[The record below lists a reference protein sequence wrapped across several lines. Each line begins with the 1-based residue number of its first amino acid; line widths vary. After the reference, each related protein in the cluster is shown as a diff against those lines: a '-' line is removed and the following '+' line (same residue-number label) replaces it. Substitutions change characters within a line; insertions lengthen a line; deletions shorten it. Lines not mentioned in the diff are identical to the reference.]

1 MEAKEMKLMFCSIP
15 RHLFYQRGAI
25 SLFMLKKGL
34 VPINP
39 YMNFDYNLFS
49 QLDKKTVRLAN
60 NNLVRFSD
68 GMAVFMDEPENLTD
82 GVLFEVGLAGKKEI
96 KSYTVPDFKE
106 HPGRIAQGGDVP
118 YYGNRLKEKLPVI
131 YTAISKHFF
140 YYRMHISKYV
150 LSNGAVPLNPFTL
163 FDYFI
168 LDGAE
173 RKTIREANNRM
184 VSRADELWVFGPVSD
199 GVKEEIDLAEK
210 ASKKIRYFSIIGSK
224 EIRQISKDEVEFE
237 EEDRAW
243 RHGRASV
250 RTRI

>member
-25 SLFMLKKGL
+25 SLFLLKKGL
-34 VPINP
+34 VPVNP
-39 YMNFDYNLFS
+39 YMNFDYNLFG

-68 GMAVFMDEPENLTD
+68 GVAVFMDDPENLTD
-82 GVLFEVGLAGKKEI
+82 GVLFEIGLAGKKEI
-96 KSYTVPDFKE
+96 KPYMVPGFREYT
-106 HPGRIAQGGDVP
+106 GRIEPGAEVP
-118 YYGNRLKEKLPVI
+118 YYGNRLKDKLPVV

-173 RKTIREANNRM
+173 RKTIKEADNSL

-199 GVKEEIDLAEK
+199 GVQEEIRIAEGAGK
-210 ASKKIRYFSIIGSK
+210 RIRYFSIIGSK

-237 EEDRAW
+237 EEAKAW
-243 RHGRASV
+243 KHGRAAG
-250 RTRI
+250 RI